1 MILNRK
7 YDANSL
13 LLTGEKGSTDRM
25 LYLDCTSDTRDMWL
39 VQFCSSEVLTFENLK
54 KIIPADTLDQIRNKK
69 IVLLLENF
77 DNPDIENLVNCIYQ
91 EVVINGDIPV
101 SQIKLLS
108 CMYDIVYQIKPAA
121 EKFNLAE
128 IEFEYYNYWE
138 AKFKK
143 IYNRSVLRPIS
154 PRIKKTYNKKFVCLI
169 RRYQPE
175 RCMIFI
181 LLNNRNL
188 IDQGHVSFT
197 SSNYDPPWSE
207 IINNLYTSFPR
218 LTHEIDQLDPDIE
231 NKIPLYLDEMTR
243 HTPSRFLLNFHSGL
257 DACYVNTYFS
267 LVLETNFSR
276 RHGSMVTE
284 KIIRAIVNRH
294 PFIVVASDHY
304 LALLRFLGY
313 KTFDGIIDESYDLE
327 TNHEN
332 RLVKVV
338 NEVDRLCKLTG
349 DELQDFLIKSQ
360 EICEYNFQRFVNNT
374 DNYIYNKEQLL
385 CQQFI

>member
-1 MILNRK
+1 MILNQK

-13 LLTGEKGSTDRM
+13 LLTGKKNSTDRM
-25 LYLDCTSDTRDMWL
+25 LYLDFTSDTRDMWI
-39 VQFCSSEVLTFENLK
+39 VQFCSTEVLTFENLK
-54 KIIPADTLDQIRNKK
+54 KVIPADILDQIRNKK

-91 EVVINGDIPV
+91 EVVINGNIPV
-101 SQIKLLS
+101 DQIKLLS
-108 CMYDIVYQIKPAA
+108 CIYDTFYQIKPEA

-143 IYNRSVLRPIS
+143 IYDRSVLRPIS
-154 PRIKKTYNKKFVCLI
+154 PKIKKTYNKKFVCLI
-169 RRYQPE
+169 RRYQPA

-188 IDQGHVSFT
+188 IEQGHVSFIST
-197 SSNYDPPWSE
+197 NTDPPWSE
-207 IINNLYTSFPR
+207 IVDNLYNLFPS
-218 LTHEIDQLDPDIE
+218 LSHEIDQLDPDIE
-231 NKIPLYLDEMTR
+231 NKIPLQLDKVDKYITN
-243 HTPSRFLLNFHSGL
+243 RFLNNFHSDL
-257 DACYVNTYFS
+257 DSFYANTYFS

-276 RHGSMVTE
+276 RLGSLVTE

-327 TNHEN
+327 TDNN
-332 RLVKVV
+332 TRLVKIV

>member
-1 MILNRK
+1 MILNQK

-25 LYLDCTSDTRDMWL
+25 LYLDFTSDTRDMWI
-39 VQFCSSEVLTFENLK
+39 VQFCSTEVLTFENLK
-54 KIIPADTLDQIRNKK
+54 KIIPADILDQIRNKK

-91 EVVINGDIPV
+91 EVVINGNIPV
-101 SQIKLLS
+101 GQIKLLS
-108 CMYDIVYQIKPAA
+108 YIYDIFYQIKPAA
-121 EKFNLAE
+121 EKFNLDE

-154 PRIKKTYNKKFVCLI
+154 PRIKKSYNKKFVCLI
-169 RRYQPE
+169 KRYQPE

-188 IDQGHVSFT
+188 IDQGYVSFT

-207 IINNLYTSFPR
+207 IINNLYDSFPR

-231 NKIPLYLDEMTR
+231 NKIPLHLDEMTR

-257 DACYVNTYFS
+257 DSCYVNSYFS
-267 LVLETNFSR
+267 IVSETNFSR

-294 PFIVVASDHY
+294 PFIMVASDHY
-304 LALLRFLGY
+304 LALLRLLGY

-327 TNHEN
+327 TDHNT
-332 RLVKVV
+332 RLIKIV

-349 DELQDFLIKSQ
+349 NELQDFLIKSQ
-360 EICEYNFQRFVNNT
+360 EICEYNFQRFLNNS

>member
-25 LYLDCTSDTRDMWL
+25 LYLDCTSDSRDMWL

-128 IEFEYYNYWE
+128 IEFEYYNYWG

-143 IYNRSVLRPIS
+143 IYDRSVLRPIS
-154 PRIKKTYNKKFVCLI
+154 PRIKNTYNKKFVCLI
-169 RRYQPE
+169 KRYQPE

-188 IDQGHVSFT
+188 IEQGHVSFIST
-197 SSNYDPPWSE
+197 NTDPSWSE
-207 IINNLYTSFPR
+207 IINNLYSLFPG

-231 NKIPLYLDEMTR
+231 NKIPLQLDKVDKDVTN
-243 HTPSRFLLNFHSGL
+243 RFLNNFHSDL
-257 DACYVNTYFS
+257 DSFYANTYFS

-294 PFIVVASDHY
+294 PFIVVASDRY
-304 LALLRFLGY
+304 LALLRLLGY

-327 TNHEN
+327 TNHET

-338 NEVDRLCKLTG
+338 KEVDRLCRLTG
-349 DELQDFLIKSQ
+349 NELQDFLIKSQ